1 MKIFGLFIGD
11 FGNENVDRVKSVS
24 KLEFQTQL
32 FWETMMCGILI
43 SSLQDEFK

>member
-24 KLEFQTQL
+24 KLEFANTVILGNHDVWNTQK
-32 FWETMMCGILI
+32 FSTR
-43 SSLQDEFK
+43 